1 IWTVLLQSNVR
12 GNRNSPGVIGRPS
25 CKRRPNNAALRAAAH
40 AARLRGRGPCPATPK
55 PRLPRASRRVSPSA
69 RCRSPR
75 RFAPSAAHLVV
86 VVAVCFDFRGALPL
100 LLALC
105 FFYDADLSLE
115 VKICQFLVHSNVVGS
130 R

>member
-1 IWTVLLQSNVR
+1 MLRNWGSGGLRLTNSETPTPR
-12 GNRNSPGVIGRPS
+12 GEPPAPALTRG
-25 CKRRPNNAALRAAAH
+25 AA
-40 AARLRGRGPCPATPK
+40 
-55 PRLPRASRRVSPSA
+55 VSPSA

-75 RFAPSAAHLVV
+75 RFAPSAAHLVS
-86 VVAVCFDFRGALPL
+86 VVAVCFDFRSALPL

-105 FFYDADLSLE
+105 CFDDNALSLE